1 MRAIAILLLAL
12 SSMSIATPPGPI
24 IAWVRPIETIG
35 GHLVRF
41 TDNSTVV
48 TVRVFWYPADTKR
61 TVLVQYVDLKLS
73 QIDTLDI
80 TSIMNPLLD
89 SKEKRDGFRA
99 SSFAMSPNGKFM
111 AMRLDQ
117 EGSVAVIRL
126 DSLSLISSF
135 KEETVRNENYNSDVA
150 ILLSDDLTIALNNE
164 DGGTTFLD
172 GRAGSIIRTD
182 PDSRMAVDRS
192 LSPDSSTVA
201 ECSSEDLIGE
211 LVDFRGRW
219 RIRLSREACVLPTYS
234 PDGRYL
240 ASMNDA
246 PNTIVWDLSPFPPHN
261 PVSGKVILVDSLG
274 LPLEGLEVR
283 ISTSHLKPVFAD
295 SIDYLGYFHAT
306 TNRDGSIPMVV
317 PKDGRYNFSYPV

>member
-12 SSMSIATPPGPI
+12 SSMSMATPPGPI
-24 IAWVRPIETIG
+24 NAWVRPIETIG
-35 GHLVRF
+35 GHLVTF

-48 TVRVFWYPADTKR
+48 TVRVFRYPADTKR

-89 SKEKRDGFRA
+89 SKGWY
-99 SSFAMSPNGKFM
+99 SFAMSPNGKFM

-135 KEETVRNENYNSDVA
+135 KEETVRSENYSSHLA

-192 LSPDSSTVA
+192 LSPDSSTAA
-201 ECSSEDLIGE
+201 ECSREDLIGE
-211 LVDFRGRW
+211 LVTGRW

-240 ASMNDA
+240 ASMNNA
-246 PNTIVWDLSPFPPHN
+246 HNTIIWDLSPFPPHN
-261 PVSGKVILVDSLG
+261 PVSGEVILVDSLG

-283 ISTSHLKPVFAD
+283 ISTSTPETRL
-295 SIDYLGYFHAT
+295 
-306 TNRDGSIPMVV
+306 R
-317 PKDGRYNFSYPV
+317 